1 MCRCDDDN
9 CHPMELLLPPL
20 QCSPAVTKSCIHPKF
35 KWSKCLKK
43 PTPVLRCTLQA
54 CEQHLLLLKASLGFL
69 KASAT
74 SGSCPLICQKQT
86 NKQNKSTTFMY
97 SSAAFLSPALSS
109 LAVPFLQAINIYCL
123 ITFSVLQVGSATR
136 TKLMRRP
143 HKAPLVGAA
152 IREPVLVTTPQKDF
166 LSSSSSLI
174 IIKAQKFNPFLM

>member
-86 NKQNKSTTFMY
+86 KQKHNVHVLKCSFSKSCTFQLGCTVFASDQYLLPNHILCPASWQCHPHQADAEATQSSTCRSCNQGASACHNPTKGFPLEQLIFNHYKSTE
-97 SSAAFLSPALSS
+97 
-109 LAVPFLQAINIYCL
+109 V
-123 ITFSVLQVGSATR
+123 
-136 TKLMRRP
+136 
-143 HKAPLVGAA
+143 
-152 IREPVLVTTPQKDF
+152 
-166 LSSSSSLI
+166 
-174 IIKAQKFNPFLM
+174 